1 MNCTCTC
8 MYAYSVH
15 TVCTLNW
22 YICVCSV
29 SSIISGPFM
38 CVCVC
43 MYTQKQ
49 ARKEAVLIQAPTVEE
64 DDDDNGYSLSYV
76 QDGMLSGQ
84 VKVQSLPTHTHTHT
98 HTHKRTRT
106 CMHAYAHIRTYYNM
120 MTILIYSLTLPSYVH
135 LRTILLYNNY
145 IQFY

>member
-1 MNCTCTC
+1 MHRVYIQCVL
-8 MYAYSVH
+8 SIV
-15 TVCTLNW
+15 NW
-22 YICVCSV
+22 YTCVCSI

-64 DDDDNGYSLSYV
+64 DDDDNGYSLNYV

-84 VKVQSLPTHTHTHT
+84 VKVQIATGFTNFTCNCYRNPSINCLATH
-98 HTHKRTRT
+98 
-106 CMHAYAHIRTYYNM
+106 CLFI
-120 MTILIYSLTLPSYVH
+120 ITL
-135 LRTILLYNNY
+135 LCEN
-145 IQFY
+145 